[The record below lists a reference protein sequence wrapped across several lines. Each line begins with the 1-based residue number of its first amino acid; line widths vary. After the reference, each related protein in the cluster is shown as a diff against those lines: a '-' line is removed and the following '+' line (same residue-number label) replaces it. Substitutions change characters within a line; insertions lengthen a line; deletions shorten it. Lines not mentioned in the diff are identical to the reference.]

1 MVAHHR
7 LILRDPPV
15 TTESLLFGPCPGTS
29 PGSPPVPGEVWA
41 SHPLPNSHTASAGP
55 SERKAAPAPPRT
67 TARPQSLPARPAAV
81 PSSPAAGSGRGQVL
95 EKPQQSLL
103 HSSRH
108 RPPSCRSLRRREP
121 GGEGRK
127 PGVGNPG
134 IVADPKSA
142 SMKVESQGTETDI
155 CKVERPRTGATYSF
169 ERAGRGGLRHPF
181 WKNWTEMCPRS
192 EVVLL
197 PYK

>member
-7 LILRDPPV
+7 LTLRDPPV
-15 TTESLLFGPCPGTS
+15 TTESPLFSPCPGTS

-67 TARPQSLPARPAAV
+67 TARPQSPPARPAAV
-81 PSSPAAGSGRGQVL
+81 PSSPAAGSGRGQAL

-108 RPPSCRSLRRREP
+108 RPPSCRSLRRREL
-121 GGEGRK
+121 GGEKGRK

-134 IVADPKSA
+134 IVADPKSTSGKA
-142 SMKVESQGTETDI
+142 GYQGTETDI
-155 CKVERPRTGATYSF
+155 WKAERRRTGATYSF
-169 ERAGRGGLRHPF
+169 ERAGRDGQRHLF
-181 WKNWTEMCPRS
+181 WGN
-192 EVVLL
+192 
-197 PYK
+197 